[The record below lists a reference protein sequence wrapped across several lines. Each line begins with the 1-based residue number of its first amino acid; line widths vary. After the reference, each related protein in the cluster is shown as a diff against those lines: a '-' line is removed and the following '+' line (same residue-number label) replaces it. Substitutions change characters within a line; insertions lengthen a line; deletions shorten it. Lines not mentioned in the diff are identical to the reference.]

1 MKVLINIDNVI
12 VDETTAYEVF
22 KLVSDKAEVIR
33 KGWGSENTWEFREV
47 DASFIS
53 ISPLSMSNYAQAA
66 MHRDDKNK
74 N

>member
-1 MKVLINIDNVI
+1 MKVLLNIDNVI
-12 VDETTAYEVF
+12 VDEGVAHEVF
-22 KLVSDKAEVIR
+22 KLVGDKAEVMR
-33 KGWGSENTWEFREV
+33 KGWGSDNTWEFREL

-66 MHRDDKNK
+66 MHREDKNK